1 MVDDPVWQAKH
12 FDPDF
17 TSDPNYFI
25 YGGWCLSSAHPFVVD
40 QNILLLPTL
49 RLYPKVG
56 STNLHC
62 FFHQIQFGIRPL
74 LDRWTME
81 KHG

>member
-25 YGGWCLSSAHPFVVD
+25 YGGWSLSSAHPLVVD
-40 QNILLLPTL
+40 QNVLLLPIL
-49 RLYPKVG
+49 RRYPKVG
-56 STNLHC
+56 STTYTAFLHRYEFRSGRC
-62 FFHQIQFGIRPL
+62 
-74 LDRWTME
+74 
-81 KHG
+81 